1 MFTAQN
7 CTWNNESRKKRFVE
21 SVLKPCEH
29 EFWLCVLTDRFFFWK
44 TWFFFTSKRLSRPKH
59 KFSNAFETNEFNF
72 LKSSSLSRSFD
83 FKSLLTTS
91 IDKQRTIET
100 TRSKHSVA
108 TSTDTNAL
116 AHKQFQL
123 NRMHVYRLP
132 ESKDEHKVL
141 RQWVN
146 RDSREQIYKALA
158 LRREPNVCAYQ
169 YSFFKPSGIKKHKS
183 AVTNWFAYH
192 CDVIATT

>member
-72 LKSSSLSRSFD
+72 FKSSSLSRSFD

-132 ESKDEHKVL
+132 LLKTNTKYCVSEWTETQENKFTKPWHCDAH
-141 RQWVN
+141 QTF
-146 RDSREQIYKALA
+146 ALI
-158 LRREPNVCAYQ
+158 NTV
-169 YSFFKPSGIKKHKS
+169 FFKPSGIKKHKS